1 MKSAADV
8 MNSPWMWMA
17 CGACV
22 TWVVFQSVLFMRKSL
37 KTGKQIGVTNEQI
50 KTTIRTAVVTGI
62 GPSLGILVGMIA
74 LLLAMGGPI
83 SWFRLSY
90 IGSVSYE
97 VSAAE
102 LGAQAAGEALGAGMS
117 ALAFAT
123 GVWTMTLGALGGI
136 LITGLFTD
144 KMEKLQNLMTGGK
157 AEMLPVISGCAVCGV
172 FAYLSVDRV
181 YRFDSQTVA
190 AIAAFIIMIVFGLY
204 NQKAK
209 KKWIS
214 NWGFTLSMFCGMLIS
229 MLFI

>member
-1 MKSAADV
+1 MSSAEI
-8 MNSPWMWMA
+8 MNSPWMWFA
-17 CGACV
+17 CGLCV
-22 TWVVFQSVLFMRKSL
+22 VMVLFQSIMFMRKSL
-37 KTGKQIGVTNEQI
+37 RAGKKMGITDKQM
-50 KTTIRTAVVTGI
+50 KTTVKTALITGI

-74 LLLAMGGPI
+74 LLVAMGGPI

-102 LGAQAAGEALGAGMS
+102 LGAQAAGEALGANMS

-136 LITGLFTD
+136 LISGLFTD
-144 KMEKLQNLMTGGK
+144 KMGKLQNLMAGGK
-157 AEMLPVISGCAVCGV
+157 AEMLPVISGRAVCGV

-190 AIAAFIIMIVFGLY
+190 VIAAFVIMTIFSLV
-204 NQKAK
+204 NKKAQ
-209 KKWIS
+209 KKWINS
-214 NWGFTLSMFCGMLIS
+214 WGFTISMFAGMLVS
-229 MLFI
+229 LLFV